1 MGLQHGNKK
10 LYGTATI
17 GSKGQVV
24 IPADA
29 REELG
34 LQPGDRLYVIS
45 AMHKGVVFLKEEAL
59 EETRKMLDVY
69 ADFAENFMAV
79 PVIKGEKTA
88 GERFPG
94 ADMTLSIEAFE
105 TF

>member
-1 MGLQHGNKK
+1 MGMHHPAQKK

-34 LQPGDRLYVIS
+34 LKPGDRLYVVS
-45 AMHKGVVFLKEEAL
+45 AGQGGVVFLKEEML
-59 EETRKMLDVY
+59 EQLVDQMS
-69 ADFAENFMAV
+69 AQ
-79 PVIKGEKTA
+79 
-88 GERFPG
+88 
-94 ADMTLSIEAFE
+94 IEGFRE
-105 TF
+105 YQKIDKK